1 MQDSQQMNAS
11 LTYDIEVDENLG
23 HGRARQ
29 QEIASRLIAA
39 RHARR
44 KFLPSALFGEPGW
57 EMLLLLY
64 VAKEQGQRTS
74 VTTLC
79 HNSGFPPTTA
89 LRWLHFLEAKQLVHR
104 DASPVDKRIYY
115 LDLTEK
121 ARLALD
127 RLLLQ
132 DVFA

>member
-29 QEIASRLIAA
+29 QDIAARLIAA

-44 KFLPSALFGEPGW
+44 KFFPSALFGEPGW

-132 DVFA
+132 DVFP